1 MTHSLKTTDLHCIH
15 GQFEHIFCSQT
26 SAAFV
31 FLYGKKKVFDFWL
44 NFILVNHNISVTMS
58 SMCDPNYN
66 QLFWCLSVVKYCKN
80 INKMHCCTYCAILNS
95 NSTKLKCPK
104 LLNKPCVFCP
114 SNLIC
119 FINRTNQL
127 RWKTSLSLLMWIK
140 CGSNLGPQNF
150 TRHQTKSSWVRVG
163 ESPDDVD
170 LHICGCERLCGQKL

>member
-1 MTHSLKTTDLHCIH
+1 MNQTTGCDP
-15 GQFEHIFCSQT
+15 QFENHWPTLHSWTIW
-26 SAAFV
+26 AH
-31 FLYGKKKVFDFWL
+31 FLFTNLSSMCVPIWKKKVFDFWL

-58 SMCDPNYN
+58 SLCDPNYN
-66 QLFWCLSVVKYCKN
+66 KLFWCLSVVKYCKN

-127 RWKTSLSLLMWIK
+127 RVENKPLLTNVNQMWK
-140 CGSNLGPQNF
+140 
-150 TRHQTKSSWVRVG
+150 
-163 ESPDDVD
+163 
-170 LHICGCERLCGQKL
+170 